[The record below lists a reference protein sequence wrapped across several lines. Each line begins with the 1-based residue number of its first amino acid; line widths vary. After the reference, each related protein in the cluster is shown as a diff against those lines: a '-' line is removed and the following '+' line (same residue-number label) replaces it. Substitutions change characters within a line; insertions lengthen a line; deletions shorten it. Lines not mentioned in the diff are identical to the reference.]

1 MPRKNIMLLLL
12 LMSLAAVVLLAGCA
26 KEPAENDGVD
36 SSLTRIQEQGYFV
49 VGLDDAFP
57 PMGFREQGT
66 NEIIGFDID
75 LAKAVAERMGVEAQ
89 FTPVIWDTIGDTL
102 NKGDI
107 DVIWNGCTITEPRLE
122 IMNFTKPYLGNRQI
136 IIVQKDSPITAKTDL
151 AGKTI
156 GLQAGS
162 SAKIAVEKDAPTYE
176 SFGRLVEFTSNDEA
190 LLDLGAGRLDAVVV
204 DEVVGRYYTTLKP
217 DTYTVLTEDFG
228 DEEYGVGVRKAD
240 EAFLAELNKT
250 LDAMKEDGTAAQI
263 SEKWFGEDI
272 IAR

>member
-1 MPRKNIMLLLL
+1 MPRKNLMLLLL
-12 LMSLAAVVLLAGCA
+12 LMSLVAVVLLAGCA

-36 SSLTRIQEQGYFV
+36 NSLTKIQDQGYFV

-75 LAKAVAERMGVEAQ
+75 LAKAAAEKMGVEVQ

-107 DVIWNGCTITEPRLE
+107 DVIWNGCTITEKRLE
-122 IMNFTKPYLGNRQI
+122 TMNFTKPYLGNRQI
-136 IIVQKDSPITAKTDL
+136 IIVQKDSPIATKADL
-151 AGKTI
+151 AEKTI

-162 SAKIAVEKDAPTYE
+162 SAKIAVEKDTATFE

-190 LLDLGAGRLDAVVV
+190 LMDLSAGRLDAVVV

-217 DTYTVLTEDFG
+217 DTYVVLTENFG
-228 DEEYGVGVRKAD
+228 EEEYGVGVRKSD
-240 EAFLAELNKT
+240 EAFLAELDKT
-250 LDAMKEDGTAAQI
+250 LDAMKADGTVAQI

-272 IAR
+272 IER